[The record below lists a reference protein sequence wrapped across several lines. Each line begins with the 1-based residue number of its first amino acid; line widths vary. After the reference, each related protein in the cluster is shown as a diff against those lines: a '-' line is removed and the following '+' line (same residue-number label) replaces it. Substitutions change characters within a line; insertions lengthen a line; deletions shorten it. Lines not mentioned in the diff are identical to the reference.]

1 MKPILHVDDDPND
14 VFLLEHAMHK
24 AGIANPMHLV
34 TDGRQAIEY
43 LKGLHQFAD
52 RQRFPLPHLV
62 LLDLKLP
69 YVMGLDVLKWIR
81 QESGMALVVVM
92 LTASAEEADI
102 AAAYRLGANGFLT
115 KPSEASKL
123 VDMVKAIKAFWLT
136 HNTVPK
142 SYPAES
148 PMEGVVSLVPSS
160 EAGFDGAPPPS
171 VNGARHGT
179 KIRKAKRSHE
189 KNYRPGR

>member
-24 AGIANPMHLV
+24 AGVANPMHV
-34 TDGRQAIEY
+34 VADGREAIAY
-43 LKGLHQFAD
+43 LKGIGKFAD
-52 RQRFPLPHLV
+52 RHQYPLPHLV

-81 QESGMALVVVM
+81 QDSGMGLVVVV

-102 AAAYRLGANGFLT
+102 ASAYRLGVNGFLT

-123 VDMVKAIKAFWLT
+123 VDMVHAIKAFWLT

-142 SYPAES
+142 GYPAES
-148 PMEGVVSLVPSS
+148 PMEG
-160 EAGFDGAPPPS
+160 
-171 VNGARHGT
+171 
-179 KIRKAKRSHE
+179 
-189 KNYRPGR
+189 